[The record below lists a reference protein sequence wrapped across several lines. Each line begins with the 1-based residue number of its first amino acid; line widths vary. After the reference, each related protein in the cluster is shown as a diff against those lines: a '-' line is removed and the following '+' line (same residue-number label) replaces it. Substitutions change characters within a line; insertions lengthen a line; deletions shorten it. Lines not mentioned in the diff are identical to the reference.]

1 MNSET
6 YGGGPGLYPLRGD
19 VSAESGATTVLVQG
33 IQTISVTTEPP
44 VDQAVLTFVEA
55 NNDLEWL
62 PDIDIFNPDNT
73 FFVSLVA
80 GDVLVYNG
88 TDWTNAP
95 LPPFLATPL
104 SPLSTDPGTPGE
116 IAYDGTYLYCC
127 VASGNW
133 GRAPL
138 SFGY

>member
-1 MNSET
+1 MANVES
-6 YGGGPGLYPLRGD
+6 YPISAIFAGD
-19 VSAESGATTVLVQG
+19 IYCPIGATTVEVIGL
-33 IQTISVTTEPP
+33 QTIPIAPNPLE
-44 VDQAVLTFVEA
+44 DEAVPTYVSE
-55 NNDLEWL
+55 NSDIEWL
-62 PDIDIFNPDNT
+62 VPIFNRDNT

-88 TDWTNAP
+88 FDWTNAP